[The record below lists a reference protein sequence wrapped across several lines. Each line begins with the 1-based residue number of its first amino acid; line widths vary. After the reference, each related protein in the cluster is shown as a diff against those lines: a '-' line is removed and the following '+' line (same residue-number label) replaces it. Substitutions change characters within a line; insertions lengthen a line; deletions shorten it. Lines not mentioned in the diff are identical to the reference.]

1 MIDRVN
7 ARKEYINT
15 AEPGSE
21 HFFIDGLAE
30 PEGHILK

>member
-7 ARKEYINT
+7 AQREYINT

-21 HFFIDGLAE
+21 HFFIDGLTE
-30 PEGHILK
+30 LEGPILK